1 MGRHADNQR
10 DSGSGVSARRAQDL
24 RIGDRVI
31 RGEHPLT
38 VTSTRLQGV
47 RGGTVSVGFA
57 EQGERASFGPNDLID
72 IQDPVGAVRLGR
84 GPNGQW

>member
-1 MGRHADNQR
+1 MGRETDNQWT
-10 DSGSGVSARRAQDL
+10 GPGVSTRRAQDL

-47 RGGTVSVGFA
+47 RGGTVSVGPHQVPTGDHIVIGSDPQGATFA
-57 EQGERASFGPNDLID
+57 L
-72 IQDPVGAVRLGR
+72 VGKL
-84 GPNGQW
+84 

>member
-1 MGRHADNQR
+1 MGRQAEKQC
-10 DSGSGVSARRAQDL
+10 GTGPGVSARRAQDL

-31 RGEHPLT
+31 CGEHPLT

-57 EQGERASFGPNDLID
+57 EQGERVSFAPNELLD
-72 IQDPVGAVRLGR
+72 IQDSVGAVRLGR
-84 GPNGQW
+84 GPNGRW